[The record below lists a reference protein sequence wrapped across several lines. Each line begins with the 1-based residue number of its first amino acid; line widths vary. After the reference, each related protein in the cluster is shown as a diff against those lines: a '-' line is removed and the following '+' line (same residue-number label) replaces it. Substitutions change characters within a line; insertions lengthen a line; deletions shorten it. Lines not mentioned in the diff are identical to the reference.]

1 MISRRPSV
9 LAATAIMAATL
20 NGRQQVIDM
29 RGQPIPGLYAGGE
42 AIPDVEMCRLFAI
55 DADRY
60 ELDNGEPLP
69 AIFRKATAPIVLIGV
84 DSASWLKTAAWGFVM
99 PQVSKKTGKPIQ
111 PKVVNNA
118 QRRRVVPCAKDKGR
132 PMSLFERWLTLWVA
146 LCILAGLVL
155 GNLLPG
161 AFGVLASLE
170 YASVNLVVAVLIW
183 AMVYPMMIA
192 IDFGSLKAVGQRP
205 KGLIITLVINW
216 LIKPFTM
223 AALAVLFF
231 NHVFAGLIDPERAPE
246 YIAGLILLGAAP
258 CTAMVFVWSQLTRG
272 DPNYTL
278 VQVSVNDLIMVVAF
292 APIVAFL
299 LGVTDISVPWETLV
313 LSVVLYI
320 VIPLIAGA
328 LTRRAL
334 IARGGVRAV
343 DAFTAWIKPASVL
356 GLLLTVVLLFGF
368 QGQLILAQPLLIALI
383 AVPIVIQSYGI
394 FALGYGAAWVWRVP
408 HKVAAPCA
416 LIGTSNFF
424 ELAVAVAI
432 GLFGLDSGAA
442 LATVVGVLVEVP
454 VMLSLVAF
462 ANRTRARF
470 HRGRR

>member
-1 MISRRPSV
+1 
-9 LAATAIMAATL
+9 
-20 NGRQQVIDM
+20 
-29 RGQPIPGLYAGGE
+29 
-42 AIPDVEMCRLFAI
+42 
-55 DADRY
+55 
-60 ELDNGEPLP
+60 
-69 AIFRKATAPIVLIGV
+69 
-84 DSASWLKTAAWGFVM
+84 
-99 PQVSKKTGKPIQ
+99 
-111 PKVVNNA
+111 
-118 QRRRVVPCAKDKGR
+118 
-132 PMSLFERWLTLWVA
+132 MSLFERWLTLWVA

-155 GNLLPG
+155 GNLTPG
-161 AFGVLASLE
+161 LFGALAALE
-170 YASVNLVVAVLIW
+170 VASVNLVVAVLIW

-192 IDFGSLKAVGQRP
+192 VDLRSLKAVGQRP
-205 KGLIITLVINW
+205 KGLVITLAVNW
-216 LIKPFTM
+216 LIKPFSM

-258 CTAMVFVWSQLTRG
+258 CTAMVFVWSQLTKG

-299 LGVTDISVPWETLV
+299 LGVTDIRVPWETLI

-320 VIPLIAGA
+320 VIPLIAGL

-334 IARGGVRAV
+334 IAKGDEAAV
-343 DAFTAWIKPASVL
+343 TAFTARIKPASVV
-356 GLLLTVVLLFGF
+356 GLLVTVVLLFGF
-368 QGQLILAQPLLIALI
+368 QGPVILAQPLLIALI

-394 FALGYGAAWVWRVP
+394 FALGYGWAWLWAVP
-408 HKVAAPCA
+408 HRVAAPCA

-432 GLFGLDSGAA
+432 GLFGLNSGAA

-454 VMLSLVAF
+454 VMLSLVAI
-462 ANRTRARF
+462 ANRTRERF
-470 HRGRR
+470 PA

>member
-1 MISRRPSV
+1 
-9 LAATAIMAATL
+9 
-20 NGRQQVIDM
+20 
-29 RGQPIPGLYAGGE
+29 
-42 AIPDVEMCRLFAI
+42 
-55 DADRY
+55 
-60 ELDNGEPLP
+60 
-69 AIFRKATAPIVLIGV
+69 
-84 DSASWLKTAAWGFVM
+84 
-99 PQVSKKTGKPIQ
+99 
-111 PKVVNNA
+111 
-118 QRRRVVPCAKDKGR
+118 
-132 PMSLFERWLTLWVA
+132 MSLFESWLTLWVA

-155 GNLLPG
+155 GNLAPG
-161 AFGVLASLE
+161 LFGVLAGLE

-192 IDFGSLKAVGQRP
+192 IDFGSLKDVGRRP
-205 KGLIITLVINW
+205 KGLVITLVINW

-231 NHVFAGLIDPERAPE
+231 NHVFAGLIDPAKAPE

-258 CTAMVFVWSQLTRG
+258 CTAMVFVWSQLTKG

-299 LGVTDISVPWETLV
+299 LGVTDISVPWETLI

-320 VIPLIAGA
+320 VIPLIAGW
-328 LTRRAL
+328 LTRRTL
-334 IARGGVRAV
+334 IARGRSVE
-343 DAFTAWIKPASVL
+343 DFTARIKPASVV
-356 GLLLTVVLLFGF
+356 GLLVTVILLFGF
-368 QGQLILAQPLLIALI
+368 QGQVIIAQPLLIALI
-383 AVPIVIQSYGI
+383 AVPIILQSYGI
-394 FALGYGAAWVWRVP
+394 FALGYAWAFAWRLP

-432 GLFGLDSGAA
+432 GLFGLNSGAA

-462 ANRTRARF
+462 ANRTRGRF
-470 HRGRR
+470 PA